1 MADNLETS
9 NIIVQDGQGNNQ
21 LAQAVASQS
30 GSVVWSD
37 GEKTGWCIVEDAQ
50 GNKQLALK
58 VYDYNGGGGGG
69 GEQNIKAYH
78 APSATLD
85 ATLAIVI
92 PNVDAVQ
99 EEGLY
104 NVDYTVENEGTTL
117 NANCI
122 LSVGTVSTS
131 GVVAQV
137 DQTMIIGL
145 NGSYVYLNRSYV
157 GGQWSAWSGKNIP
170 VELMKCLQ
178 NTATGTSSLTVA
190 GNPSTYNSTINIGA
204 NSIISGHESV
214 AIGYNSNSQ
223 GTSVAVGVNAQTNQS
238 FTTAIGYHSEC
249 GNKGGSIKDAIGAY
263 AYANGYCCI
272 AIGGGTSKQTSANA
286 TANYAIQL
294 GQGVNNVANQF
305 QVYTYPM
312 LDGGT
317 GKIPNERLR
326 ITVADTSST
335 SATIANVEGGKDY
348 TFSQALTALS
358 ITAITSSFVEA
369 NIYFTAD
376 TGIAVTLPANTPTI
390 GDFTFTAGKSYVIS
404 IQNGIAVRGEL
415 N

>member
-1 MADNLETS
+1 MAETKINS
-9 NIIVQDGQGNNQ
+9 NQ
-21 LAQAVASQS
+21 LQ
-30 GSVVWSD
+30 D
-37 GEKTGWCIVEDAQ
+37 
-50 GNKQLALK
+50 
-58 VYDYNGGGGGG
+58 GGG

-104 NVDYTVENEGTTL
+104 NVDYTVENEGITL

-122 LSVGTVSTS
+122 LSVGTVSAS

-137 DQTMIIGL
+137 DQTMVIGL

-178 NTATGTSSLTVA
+178 NTATGSGSVSILTNTTSASNIVAINANTNNGINNGDVVIGKYCYTSSTGDNYNRVVV
-190 GNPSTYNSTINIGA
+190 GNNSSAVGNR
-204 NSIISGHESV
+204 SI
-214 AIGYNSNSQ
+214 AIG
-223 GTSVAVGVNAQTNQS
+223 NQCS
-238 FTTAIGYHSEC
+238 AIGNQNGCIS
-249 GNKGGSIKDAIGAY
+249 IGAY
-263 AYANGYCCI
+263 SKTKGDGNAI
-272 AIGGGTSKQTSANA
+272 AIGTGTSSSTNQHAEAKASNS
-286 TANYAIQL
+286 IQL
-294 GQGVNNVANQF
+294 GIGQNNVANQF
-305 QVYTYPM
+305 QVYSFPM
-312 LDGGT
+312 LDGNT

-335 SATIANVEGGKDY
+335 NATITNVEGGRDY

-358 ITAITSSFVEA
+358 ITAITPSFVDA

-376 TGIAVTLPANTPTI
+376 TGITVTLPQGTNTI

-404 IQNGIAVRGEL
+404 ICNGIAVRGEL